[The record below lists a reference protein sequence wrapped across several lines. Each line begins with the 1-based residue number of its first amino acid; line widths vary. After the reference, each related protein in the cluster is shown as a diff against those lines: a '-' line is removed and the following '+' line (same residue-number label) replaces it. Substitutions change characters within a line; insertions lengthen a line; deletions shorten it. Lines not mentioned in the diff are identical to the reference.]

1 MRRDA
6 APESRERALTTWGRV
21 MYLVVEPATDMNT
34 GRDSELQG
42 RVDGLLMRGGTSKG
56 LFVRKE
62 DLPIQPDHERF
73 EDFLLE
79 LYGSPDPLQVDGI
92 GGSHSHTSKIMMVSS
107 CDRDDADVEY
117 TFGGVGTENPVIE
130 WGGNCGNLTAAV
142 GAFAIHEEL
151 VETTEPTTT
160 VTLYNTNADAI
171 IEQDVPVTDGTP
183 QIYGDYHID
192 GVPGTGARVDSHFID
207 PAGGVLDSV
216 LPTGNAVDTVE
227 VDGKP
232 LDVTVVD
239 VTNVVAYVRAGD
251 LGMTG
256 TELPEEMR
264 SDPELMDRFE
274 RIRGAVCV
282 ELGLV
287 DHPDDAELEYPIF
300 PHLAIVSEPQS
311 YDCTVDERVEAS
323 DIDITAR
330 VISMQDP
337 HHAYAMTSGLCLGAA
352 VRIPGSI
359 ANEVVRNPD
368 EEWTTL
374 GHPKGTM
381 SVGAVVD
388 AGGEQLTVDRVSIGR
403 TQRPIMWGS
412 AYYRYVDGL
421 EALRDL

>member
-1 MRRDA
+1 
-6 APESRERALTTWGRV
+6 
-21 MYLVVEPATDMNT
+21 MNT
-34 GRDSELQG
+34 SRDSDQQG
-42 RVDGLLMRGGTSKG
+42 SVDGLLMRGGTSKG
-56 LFVRKE
+56 LFVRPT
-62 DLPIQPDHERF
+62 DLPIQPDHELF
-73 EDFLLE
+73 EQLLLE
-79 LYGSPDPLQVDGI
+79 MYGSPDPLQVDGI
-92 GGSHSHTSKIMMVSS
+92 GGSHSHTSKIMMVSES
-107 CDRDDADVEY
+107 DRDDADIDY
-117 TFGGVGTENPVIE
+117 TFGGVGIENPVIE

-142 GAFAIHEEL
+142 GAFAILEGL
-151 VETTEPTTT
+151 VEPTEPTTT

-171 IEQDVPVTDGTP
+171 IEQDVPVSDGDP
-183 QIYGDYHID
+183 DVYGDYHID

-216 LPTGNAVDTVE
+216 LPTGNAVDTIE
-227 VDGKP
+227 VDGEP

-239 VTNVVAYVRAGD
+239 VTNVVGYVRARDIG
-251 LGMTG
+251 LTG

-264 SDPELMDRFE
+264 SDPELMAKLE
-274 RIRGAVCV
+274 RIRGSICA

-287 DHPDDAELEYPIF
+287 DEPEEAELEYSIF
-300 PHLAIVSEPQS
+300 PHLSIVSEPQS
-311 YDCTVDERVEAS
+311 YDCSVDKHVDAA

-388 AGGEQLTVDRVSIGR
+388 VSGDEPVVSRVSIGR
-403 TQRPIMWGS
+403 TQRPIMHGTV
-412 AYYRYVDGL
+412 YYRYVDGL
-421 EALRDL
+421 EALREE